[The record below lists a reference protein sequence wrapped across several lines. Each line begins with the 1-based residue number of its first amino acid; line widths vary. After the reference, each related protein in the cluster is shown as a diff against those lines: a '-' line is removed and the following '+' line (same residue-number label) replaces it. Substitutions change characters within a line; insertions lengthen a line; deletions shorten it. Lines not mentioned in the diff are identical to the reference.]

1 MGKRAKEKTK
11 TKNSKKTNKTNKTNK
26 TKSSKKTNNKTKKE
40 KKGKSSKKPSKSSKK
55 PSKSSKKPSKSSK
68 KSSKKPSKS
77 KPKSSRPKPKSSKPS
92 KPSKP
97 SKSKSRSKSKTK
109 PKSTTTSSSSD
120 SSILHTHPASRAVR
134 KRQKHRRLTEKERAM
149 EEAGMVV
156 VSSKRASK
164 HVEAMNAARLEGD
177 LEEAQSHLCKAI
189 KAEPNPHP
197 VLLNELGVLCMEQG
211 NYGDAYDAFSDAILA
226 SNQDFVLYKNRAFA
240 ELALNQNTAALRDFD
255 RAIDLVCLDKKR
267 ATRAYYKELGDG
279 RREAL
284 RRAKAHWRE
293 SDSRS

>member
-1 MGKRAKEKTK
+1 
-11 TKNSKKTNKTNKTNK
+11 
-26 TKSSKKTNNKTKKE
+26 
-40 KKGKSSKKPSKSSKK
+40 
-55 PSKSSKKPSKSSK
+55 
-68 KSSKKPSKS
+68 
-77 KPKSSRPKPKSSKPS
+77 
-92 KPSKP
+92 
-97 SKSKSRSKSKTK
+97 
-109 PKSTTTSSSSD
+109 
-120 SSILHTHPASRAVR
+120 
-134 KRQKHRRLTEKERAM
+134 M